1 MENYFIQI
9 SAGIEP
15 PVYFLAACIIMFLGS
30 VVWSCW
36 KMRSVWTL
44 SVKYAVL
51 RLIFLG
57 ILPFFTIGW
66 FSMLGTRYS
75 KELMAIALYFAGVS
89 VILLHKHASI
99 FLRELPLMQEY
110 PHPKYHLRLLYEI
123 KNQRLFYILLTVYFF
138 LMGTLILLYLPG

>member
-1 MENYFIQI
+1 MVMLEDALRMDTFCQI
-9 SAGIEP
+9 CCFTS
-15 PVYFLAACIIMFLGS
+15 Y
-30 VVWSCW
+30 
-36 KMRSVWTL
+36 
-44 SVKYAVL
+44 
-51 RLIFLG
+51 
-57 ILPFFTIGW
+57 LPRNT
-66 FSMLGTRYS
+66 
-75 KELMAIALYFAGVS
+75 S